1 MPVPGNIA
9 NSISQ
14 IIERH
19 QLISDQM
26 DQERLALILK
36 RLDQALE
43 HHIPGDI
50 VEFGCYLGTTS
61 LFIARLLAVAATTR
75 RFHVYD
81 SFEGLPGKTI
91 EDASV
96 AGSNFRAGELKAS
109 KRQLVRNFK
118 HAHLKPPLIHK
129 AWFNELKSK
138 DLPNQIAFA
147 FIDSDFYRSIYGSL
161 EIVWP
166 RLSSGGAVIVD
177 DYNRSSLP
185 GATRAVND
193 FFTVSNVRIQH
204 QSNLAIIT
212 KP

>member
-1 MPVPGNIA
+1 MPGNIA
-9 NSISQ
+9 NSTSQ

-26 DQERLALILK
+26 DKERLTLILK
-36 RLDQALE
+36 RLDQALK

-61 LFIARLLAVAATTR
+61 LFIARLLEASTTIR

-81 SFEGLPGKTI
+81 SFEGLPDKTI

-96 AGSNFRAGELKAS
+96 AGSDFKAGELKAS
-109 KRQLVRNFK
+109 KRQLIRNFK
-118 HAHLKPPLIHK
+118 HAHLKSPLIHK
-129 AWFNELKSK
+129 AWFNELKNK

-147 FIDSDFYRSIYGSL
+147 FVDSDFYHSIYNSL
-161 EIVWP
+161 EMIWP
-166 RLSSGGAVIVD
+166 RLSSGGAVIID

-193 FFTVSNVRIQH
+193 FFTASNVRIQH